1 MSSYLSEQRLA
12 CLGCYLKEVESGVDK
27 VAAWKAHKERMR
39 APATAPAGPQ
49 KSTRNGH
56 FENSPGASFFAH
68 SIDIA

>member
-39 APATAPAGPQ
+39 APATAPLRLSVFWLITLP
-49 KSTRNGH
+49 R
-56 FENSPGASFFAH
+56 
-68 SIDIA
+68 